1 MASVVAPTEQE
12 DRVRKQVLRWAIS
25 KMNEV
30 HLQYLSAM
38 LVCSSGDLLRQAMM
52 YAVDILSGEELLKW
66 EEATDKA
73 AAEEIP
79 ELRKNDLGPAVTGN
93 LPLLSDFPVPEEDP
107 EEFGLAL
114 EDLLSQNDQ
123 DVVGT
128 ELSDFP
134 APEAHSS
141 DPDGALFTL
150 WDCFPSQWVENQEY
164 GFDNCWPTE
173 VSRGRWLAEQ
183 QELRTKDFMM
193 SQLERQLEFERGRG
207 DWLTSELTWRELRE
221 GRVTVLAQKQTTGL
235 EKDVESD
242 MLEVGQF
249 LDEDLRLQHAFTSQT
264 ASFWSCEANSTK
276 SLRCDLEQQVL
287 KDRCLLDDTDRAE
300 YDQHLITVFHGLR
313 HSFESRRFEAREHQR
328 IMSSA
333 LQMHHGKV
341 RDRHLQ
347 AINSCHGEGVD

>member
-1 MASVVAPTEQE
+1 MASEVVPTEQE
-12 DRVRKQVLRWAIS
+12 DRVRKQVLRWVIS

-30 HLQYLSAM
+30 HLQYLSKK

-73 AAEEIP
+73 AAEEFP

-93 LPLLSDFPVPEEDP
+93 LPLLSDVPVPE
-107 EEFGLAL
+107 
-114 EDLLSQNDQ
+114 
-123 DVVGT
+123 DVVGS
-128 ELSDFP
+128 ELSDFT

-150 WDCFPSQWVENQEY
+150 RDCFPSQWVENQEY

-183 QELRTKDFMM
+183 QELRTKDFVM

-249 LDEDLRLQHAFTSQT
+249 LDEDLRLQDAFTSET

-287 KDRCLLDDTDRAE
+287 KDRCVLDDTDRAE

-328 IMSSA
+328 IVSSA
-333 LQMHHGKV
+333 LQMHHGQV
-341 RDRHLQ
+341 RSRHLQ
-347 AINSCHGEGVD
+347 AINSCHGEGDE